1 MVYYVDAQAWKDGD
15 GSKGR
20 PFKHI
25 QDAAAIARAGDEIL
39 VAPGIYR
46 EHVFPVHGGTE
57 KAPIAYRSLE
67 PRGARI
73 TGAEELKNWTLY
85 QGETWTARVP
95 NSLFGAW
102 NPYKEMVCGDWYF
115 APTLRHTGSVFINDL
130 MMYETT
136 SLQDCL
142 EAKADPAA
150 WNQEDAKWTWYTE
163 QDGDFTVLYANFHGL
178 NPNEEKTE
186 IAVRRNC
193 FMPKENGIDYI
204 TVSGFIIDKAATTWA
219 PPAAYQD
226 GMIGPHW
233 AKGWIIEDCE
243 VANSR
248 CCGISLGKY
257 RDPENDMYF
266 YTKHVKSPTQMERD
280 AVCRGQYHG
289 WLKEKIGHHI
299 VRRCE
304 VHHCGQT
311 GIVGRMGAVFS
322 TIEDCHIHDVSNSG
336 QLGGAE
342 TAGIKLHAAI
352 DVTIRRNHIHHCIEG
367 VWLDWEAQGARVSQ
381 NLFHDNM
388 RPAGT
393 PQAQGAMFNTD
404 VFIEVGHGPTLI
416 DNNVMLSKVN
426 VTIPSQGI
434 AVVHNL
440 MLGAFSL
447 INSGV
452 DSIVNGQREPRYTP
466 YHIRHRTEVA
476 GFMTILHG
484 DDRVYNN
491 IMIQHHPIEH
501 PEWTPEAHE
510 HERVGTAPMDIFPSY
525 EEWIANFQ
533 FGREPNMGELGTYH
547 FGHLPAWVG
556 GNAYFNGATVSR
568 HEHTGFT
575 AEGKQAEVCLEERDG
590 KWILKTNVYELLKD
604 FRAGMITTE
613 LLGKAFEPE
622 QAYENPD
629 GTPITF
635 DRDYYGAHRGT
646 EVLPGPFAGSGTE
659 FAL

>member
-57 KAPIAYRSLE
+57 EAPIAYRSLE

-248 CCGISLGKY
+248 CCGISLGK
-257 RDPENDMYF
+257 
-266 YTKHVKSPTQMERD
+266 
-280 AVCRGQYHG
+280 
-289 WLKEKIGHHI
+289 
-299 VRRCE
+299 
-304 VHHCGQT
+304 
-311 GIVGRMGAVFS
+311 
-322 TIEDCHIHDVSNSG
+322 
-336 QLGGAE
+336 
-342 TAGIKLHAAI
+342 
-352 DVTIRRNHIHHCIEG
+352 
-367 VWLDWEAQGARVSQ
+367 
-381 NLFHDNM
+381 
-388 RPAGT
+388 
-393 PQAQGAMFNTD
+393 
-404 VFIEVGHGPTLI
+404 
-416 DNNVMLSKVN
+416 
-426 VTIPSQGI
+426 
-434 AVVHNL
+434 
-440 MLGAFSL
+440 
-447 INSGV
+447 
-452 DSIVNGQREPRYTP
+452 
-466 YHIRHRTEVA
+466 
-476 GFMTILHG
+476 
-484 DDRVYNN
+484 
-491 IMIQHHPIEH
+491 
-501 PEWTPEAHE
+501 
-510 HERVGTAPMDIFPSY
+510 
-525 EEWIANFQ
+525 
-533 FGREPNMGELGTYH
+533 
-547 FGHLPAWVG
+547 
-556 GNAYFNGATVSR
+556 
-568 HEHTGFT
+568 
-575 AEGKQAEVCLEERDG
+575 
-590 KWILKTNVYELLKD
+590 
-604 FRAGMITTE
+604 
-613 LLGKAFEPE
+613 
-622 QAYENPD
+622 
-629 GTPITF
+629 
-635 DRDYYGAHRGT
+635 
-646 EVLPGPFAGSGTE
+646 
-659 FAL
+659 